1 MQTQLKILPLL
12 IVLTG
17 LTLTGAFTYGLSL
30 VLPPLESNPV
40 KSISLSETDPTP
52 TPAPQDSKLDSVSIT
67 IAPTPTPTTLSANDT
82 KPTSQITPSSTP
94 TPTNPPLLTPTT
106 SPPTTPAPTTHLQL
120 TLQIDNNPP
129 FDLEVD
135 SPKITL
141 LGFRSRSR
149 SRKQVLL
156 TLSFSPPLLLRCCY
170 QINGLET
177 QTKSGGLI
185 SQRPTATLVVAKSWS
200 IKAMLFTG
208 PTPVL
213 AKLI

>member
-1 MQTQLKILPLL
+1 MQTQLKKILPLL

-40 KSISLSETDPTP
+40 KSISLIETDPTP

-106 SPPTTPAPTTHLQL
+106 SPTTTPAPTTHLQL
-120 TLQIDNNPP
+120 TLQIDNDPP

-135 SPKITL
+135 SPKNHC
-141 LGFRSRSR
+141 
-149 SRKQVLL
+149 QVLEAAL
-156 TLSFSPPLLLRCCY
+156 AQGKLSSLNLKFFPSLSSYAVY
-170 QINGLET
+170 QINGLGDT
-177 QTKSGGLI
+177 NQVWWTYSVNGQQPPYGC
-185 SQRPTATLVVAKSWS
+185 SQVMVNQGDVIHWTYAGSR
-200 IKAMLFTG
+200 
-208 PTPVL
+208 
-213 AKLI
+213 